1 MNYAKALEN
10 YPAPIILEEYK
21 CDCGE
26 RVKLTEMPIMGGPNK
41 GKVEQFLLG
50 CKCGDK
56 KIELRVIE
64 NERKAKMNR
73 AKDVFDQN
81 SLVNQSLLTATFESY
96 VPPTQELENAKRAL
110 VEYARSFDPQQGKNL
125 LLTGTYGTGK
135 SHLSFSVAK
144 KLIEKGYTALFLSV
158 PKLLTKI
165 KETYNAKAS
174 FSENDLLNY
183 IATVD
188 LLVLDDLGTEY
199 TNMRNGAD
207 NWTWTKLFEVID
219 SRSGKHT
226 IYTTNLSGRELES
239 KVNARNFSRIMD
251 NTEVVI
257 MNGLDYRKK
266 TFWGES
272 E

>member
-1 MNYAKALEN
+1 MKGIQDFLDSQPKPVVLNTYEC
-10 YPAPIILEEYK
+10 EG
-21 CDCGE
+21 CGQQ
-26 RVKLTEMPIMGGPNK
+26 VSVTKMAIAGGPDK
-41 GKVEQFLLG
+41 GKVERFFLG
-50 CKCGDK
+50 CKCADRFIAEK
-56 KIELRVIE
+56 VVE

-81 SLVNQSLLTATFESY
+81 SLVNRSLLKATFENY
-96 VPPTQELENAKRAL
+96 IPPTPELESAKRTL
-110 VEYARSFDPQQGKNL
+110 VDFAFTFDPQEGKNL

-144 KLIEKGYTALFLSV
+144 VLIEKGRTALFLSV

-165 KETYNAKAS
+165 KETYNAKAE

-226 IYTTNLSGRELES
+226 IYTTNLSAIELEA
-239 KVNARNFSRIMD
+239 KVNERNFSRIMD
-251 NTEVVI
+251 NTDVVK
-257 MNGLDYRKK
+257 MNGRDYRRKS
-266 TFWGES
+266 F
-272 E
+272 